1 MGGFRGSSSSRS
13 GSKKMEYKK
22 ITEVEVKCS
31 SGSSSRSSGTVAVA
45 AGGVEVAG
53 AVVHVVGLV
62 VIVVVVVVVVV
73 VVRLMKKSWITPNKE
88 YTKIPIV

>member
-1 MGGFRGSSSSRS
+1 M
-13 GSKKMEYKK
+13 
-22 ITEVEVKCS
+22 
-31 SGSSSRSSGTVAVA
+31 
-45 AGGVEVAG
+45 G

-73 VVRLMKKSWITPNKE
+73 VVRLMQKSWITRNKE